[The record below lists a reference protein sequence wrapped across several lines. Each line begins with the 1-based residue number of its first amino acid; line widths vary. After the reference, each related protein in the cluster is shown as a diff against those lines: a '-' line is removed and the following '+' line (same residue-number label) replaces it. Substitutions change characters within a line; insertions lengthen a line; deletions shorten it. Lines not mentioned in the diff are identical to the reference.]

1 MQKVG
6 WGGHSRP
13 VRWLWWSLQVA
24 AYVLIMV
31 CPDAVAQIDITGGTG
46 SKLEEQVGRGSAR
59 FATFFGLVRN
69 ILIYGSAIA
78 LACVVGGAFATGRW
92 NNKWFLT
99 LCGGLV
105 FLALVGVFVDFF
117 IVSDVTPAAG
127 LLQ

>member
-6 WGGHSRP
+6 WGGGIRP
-13 VRWLWWSLQVA
+13 SGWRWLAWQVA
-24 AYVLIMV
+24 ATVLLV
-31 CPDAVAQIDITGGTG
+31 SCPEALAQITGLGT
-46 SKLEEQVGRGSAR
+46 SELEQQVGRGSAR
-59 FATFFGLVRN
+59 FGTFFGLVRN
-69 ILIYGSAIA
+69 VLIYGSAIA

-117 IVSDVTPAAG
+117 IVSDVDPAEG
-127 LLQ
+127 LLR